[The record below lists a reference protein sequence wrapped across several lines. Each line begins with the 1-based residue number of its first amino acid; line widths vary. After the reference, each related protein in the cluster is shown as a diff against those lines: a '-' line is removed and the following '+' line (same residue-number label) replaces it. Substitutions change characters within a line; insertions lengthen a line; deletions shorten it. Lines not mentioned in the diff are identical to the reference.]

1 MIYIFSGNI
10 DYISPKGFA
19 SENVRLKF
27 SNEINIALFPINIFT
42 LFAKREPV
50 LLKYAKNRL
59 NIMDVRY
66 YIVYSYSEMIGYF
79 VTIDQFKTLNKI
91 LFLKEEQIKRLMY
104 LDDLQNVSSKLS

>member
-10 DYISPKGFA
+10 DYISPKEFA
-19 SENVRLKF
+19 SENVRLMF

-59 NIMDVRY
+59 NIMVVRY
-66 YIVYSYSEMIGYF
+66 YMYIVTVRCLG
-79 VTIDQFKTLNKI
+79 I
-91 LFLKEEQIKRLMY
+91 L
-104 LDDLQNVSSKLS
+104 SP